1 MNTLRILVIATQ
13 CVLFS
18 GCVGISG
25 GPVSGK
31 VLEEDSG
38 KPIAGAIVVVRWF
51 GVVGGMGHGGK
62 VCYHVA
68 ATLSR
73 NDGSYL
79 VPEWYERENRYGW
92 GMGHREYYVIAYKAG
107 YGWPR
112 QPSQDQEISLLT
124 PFKGTV
130 EERFKYFDS
139 VISNTIC
146 SHHAEIGK
154 HLYWPWMALYEEA
167 RSISVTVEHRKW
179 TDRLRSDA
187 QSRLV
192 DQSKP
197 TTVDEYGRIVNV
209 DVLDSFK
216 VEPLR

>member
-1 MNTLRILVIATQ
+1 MLLSA
-13 CVLFS
+13 
-18 GCVGISG
+18 CVGISG
-25 GPVSGK
+25 GPVSGR

-73 NDGSYL
+73 DDGSYL

-112 QPSQDQEISLLT
+112 QPSQDQEISLLA

-139 VISNTIC
+139 VTSNTRC
-146 SHHAEIGK
+146 SHHAEIRK
-154 HLYWPWMALYEEA
+154 HLYWPWMTLYEEA
-167 RSISVTVEHRKW
+167 SGIAVTAEQKRNAEW
-179 TDRLRSDA
+179 LRA
-187 QSRLV
+187 FARSRLT
-192 DQSKP
+192 DDTKP
-197 TTVDEYGRIVNV
+197 TRHDEFGFVQNV
-209 DVLDSFK
+209 DLQHPDELGVG
-216 VEPLR
+216 PLR